1 MRDNLLLVFGAA
13 ALVISSML
21 GLVFIP
27 QMLAEKE
34 ITAEQ
39 YVRPNIKNGHSIYV
53 REGCVYCH
61 TQQVR
66 PKGFGADFERG
77 WGNASLPEDYDGL
90 TPHVLGTMRT
100 GPDLAN
106 IGKRQP
112 SRDWHYSHLY
122 APESVSPGS
131 IMPPFTWLF
140 EVMDENETTN
150 KRVVNLP
157 GDFAIEGKKIVPT
170 EEAEHLVD
178 YLLSL
183 NQERTEE

>member
-1 MRDNLLLVFGAA
+1 MGNNILLIFGAV
-13 ALVISSML
+13 ALFISSML
-21 GLVFIP
+21 GLVYIP
-27 QMLAEKE
+27 QMLADKE
-34 ITAEQ
+34 VNQVE
-39 YVRPNIKNGHSIYV
+39 YVAPNIENGHKIYV

-77 WGNASLPEDYDGL
+77 WGEASLPEDYKGL

-112 SRDWHYSHLY
+112 SRDWHYTHLY

-131 IMPPFTWLF
+131 IMPPFPWLF
-140 EVMDENETTN
+140 EVVDEDEATSR
-150 KRVVNLP
+150 KPINLP
-157 GDFAIEGKKIVPT
+157 GEYAKEGKKVIPT

-183 NQERTEE
+183 DQEREKE

>member
-1 MRDNLLLVFGAA
+1 MGNNLILIFGAV
-13 ALVISSML
+13 ALFISSMV
-21 GLVFIP
+21 GLVYIP
-27 QMLAEKE
+27 QILADKE
-34 ITAEQ
+34 ITTEQ
-39 YVRPNIKNGHSIYV
+39 YVAPNIENGHRIYV

-77 WGNASLPEDYDGL
+77 WGEASLPEDYKGL

-106 IGKRQP
+106 IGRRQP
-112 SRDWHYSHLY
+112 SRDWHYTHLF

-131 IMPPFTWLF
+131 IMPPFPWLF
-140 EVMDENETTN
+140 EVIDEDEATN

-157 GDFAIEGKKIVPT
+157 GDFAIEGKKVIPT

>member
-1 MRDNLLLVFGAA
+1 MGNNLVLIFGAV
-13 ALVISSML
+13 ALFISSMV
-21 GLVFIP
+21 GLVYVP
-27 QMLAEKE
+27 QILADKE
-34 ITAEQ
+34 LVTEQ
-39 YVRPNIKNGHSIYV
+39 YVPSNIKKGHKIYV

-77 WGNASLPEDYDGL
+77 WGVASLPEDYKGL

-112 SRDWHYSHLY
+112 SRDWHYTHLF

-131 IMPPFTWLF
+131 IMPPFPWLF
-140 EVMDENETTN
+140 EVVDENRITN
-150 KRVVNLP
+150 RKEVNLP
-157 GDFAIEGKKIVPT
+157 GDFSIQGKKVIPT
-170 EEAEHLVD
+170 EEAEYLVD

-183 NQERTEE
+183 NQGRTEE